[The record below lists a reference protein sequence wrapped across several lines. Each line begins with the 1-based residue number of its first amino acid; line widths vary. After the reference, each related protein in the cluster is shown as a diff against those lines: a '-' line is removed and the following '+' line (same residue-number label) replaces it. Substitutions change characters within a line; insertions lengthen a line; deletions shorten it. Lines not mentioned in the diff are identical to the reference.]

1 MSLRWRWAF
10 TLALVAAVAIGA
22 AIASSIIATRTEL
35 NDQIDRDLSARVA
48 AGDRFENLERLPQP
62 GLGRRG
68 PGIPQIVDLDAIVQL
83 IDSSGEVVFRLDPG
97 VSTLPVTEDDLA
109 LARDGGPP
117 ILRDADLEGARH
129 RMITAQLDER
139 LGRFIGMT
147 SIGAVQV
154 AVDASGVDDAVAAL
168 TGRLI
173 VLGLIGIALVAGTG
187 WLLAGRAVR
196 PIVSLTD
203 TAETVAA
210 TERLDTALDEQ
221 APAEIGRLATAF
233 RSMLGS
239 LESSRRQQQRLV
251 SDASHEFRTPL
262 TALKTSLET
271 LSRQGGNLGEEDRKL
286 LLDGAIREADQL
298 ADLSAELVA
307 LATDFKHSD
316 EPASEVDL
324 LEVAEVVAQRFRHR
338 TDSEIVVTG
347 EGTMVQGRRS
357 QLDRAISNLLD
368 NAAKWN
374 AEGAPIEV
382 EVAGSKLSVRDHG
395 TGIAEEDL
403 PHVFERFHRGVAARS
418 EDGSG
423 LGLAIVEHIV
433 SAHGGTVFAGNHPD
447 GGAEVGFEL

>member
-22 AIASSIIATRTEL
+22 AIAGSIIATRSEL
-35 NDQIDRDLSARVA
+35 NDQIDRDLAARIT
-48 AGDRFENLERLPQP
+48 AGDRFGNFERLPQP

-68 PGIPQIVDLDAIVQL
+68 PGIPQIVDLDAIVQF

-97 VSTLPVTEDDLA
+97 VPTLPVTEDDLE

-117 ILRDADLEGARH
+117 ILRDADLDGARH

-139 LGRFIGMT
+139 LGRFMGMT

-154 AVDASGVDDAVAAL
+154 AVDASGVDDAVTAL
-168 TGRLI
+168 TRRL
-173 VLGLIGIALVAGTG
+173 VLLGSVGIALVAGTG

-196 PIVSLTD
+196 PIVALTD

-271 LSRQGGNLGEEDRKL
+271 LTRQGSNLTEEDRQQ

-307 LATDFKHSD
+307 LATDFRHSD
-316 EPASEVDL
+316 EPAAEVDL
-324 LEVAEVVAQRFRHR
+324 LELAEVVAQRFRHR
-338 TDSEIVVTG
+338 TDSEILVTG
-347 EGTMVQGRRS
+347 DGTVVHGRRS

-368 NAAKWN
+368 NSAKWN
-374 AEGAPIEV
+374 ADGASIEV
-382 EVAGSKLSVRDHG
+382 EVVGSRLSVRDRG
-395 TGIAEEDL
+395 SGIAEEDL

-433 SAHGGTVFAGNHPD
+433 SAHGGAVFARNHPD